1 MLDRFRSAAAR
12 FLYGRNGVDQLC
24 WTLLGVSLALN
35 FAAAFARSVGPRLV
49 LEALSMV
56 LGFLALFRVLSRDLG
71 ARRAENARL
80 LSWWGAKRAAVSGFR
95 LRHTDRAHKYVR
107 CACGAWCRVPRH
119 VGRVEL
125 MCPKCGKTS
134 VTDTNK

>member
-12 FLYGRNGVDQLC
+12 FMYGRNGVDRLC
-24 WTLLGVSLALN
+24 WALLGTSLALN
-35 FAAAFARSVGPRLV
+35 FTAAFLRSAPPRLV
-49 LEALSMV
+49 LEALSMA
-56 LGFLALFRVLSRDLG
+56 LGLLALWRALSRNLA

-80 LSWWGAKRAAVSGFR
+80 LSWWSAKRAAVSGFR
-95 LRHTDRAHKYVR
+95 LRHTDRAHKYVK
-107 CACGAWCRVPRH
+107 CSCGTWCRVPRH

-125 MCPKCGKTS
+125 MCPKCGGKT